1 MNRSR
6 NNIFSDPFTNLT
18 RSKAQ
23 EIVEEIESQPDE
35 YFESV
40 PIEEF
45 AEYLVAK
52 FTIDD
57 FPTLIW
63 EEIQMEFSETEVAGR
78 DLPRTFDVSDPSKR
92 FKMKVVEYHV
102 PIEGNSGFLRF
113 RQSNIISTAVTYGTL
128 SINGNILCFS
138 FTDVYNDPSKV
149 ESAFNTSKNT
159 VNGKISGVKKEF
171 DAYNRDL
178 RGFIQVEI
186 NKRVQK
192 INHTNDYK
200 SKFKYPIKKKN
211 VPTAFESPRIVKK
224 KKITP
229 KPVGLTN
236 GANKQRFISDEDY
249 MHILGLL
256 QDFGK
261 NWEHHPEIYKGKG
274 EEALRD
280 QLIFVL
286 APNIEGVVAGE
297 AYNKKGKTDIA
308 IKHESTNLFIGEC
321 KIWKGPQVFTKTI
334 DQILGYLTWR
344 DSKAAIMMFVPNQE
358 ISAVKSA
365 ADETAKS
372 HSNFVRVLE
381 VINEGWVNYRFHL
394 ENDPGTYLSLAVQL
408 YHLPELKTE
417 HTTMAKKS

>member
-1 MNRSR
+1 MYRNI
-6 NNIFSDPFTNLT
+6 NNIFIEPFANFT

-23 EIVEEIESQPDE
+23 EIIGEIESQPDE

-45 AEYLVAK
+45 AEYLIAK

-63 EEIQMEFSETEVAGR
+63 EEIQMEFGETEVAGR
-78 DLPRTFDVSDPSKR
+78 ELPITIHVSDPSKR
-92 FKMKVVEYHV
+92 FKRKVVEYHV
-102 PIEGNSGFLRF
+102 PIEGNSELLRF
-113 RQSNIISTAVTYGTL
+113 HQSNIISSSMIYGSL
-128 SINGNILCFS
+128 SIKGNILCFS
-138 FTDVYNDPSKV
+138 FIDLYNNPSEV
-149 ESAFNTSKNT
+149 ESAFNTSKNI
-159 VNGKISGVKKEF
+159 VNGKISGVKNEF

-178 RGFIQVEI
+178 KGFIQGKI

-211 VPTAFESPRIVKK
+211 VPTAFESPRVVKK

-229 KPVGLTN
+229 KPVGSSN
-236 GANKQRFISDEDY
+236 GANKQRFITEEDY
-249 MHILGLL
+249 MHILCLL
-256 QDFGK
+256 QDCGK
-261 NWEHHPEIYKGKG
+261 NWEQHPEIYIGKG

-321 KIWKGPQVFTKTI
+321 KIWKGAKGFTETI
-334 DQILGYLTWR
+334 DQILGYLT
-344 DSKAAIMMFVPNQE
+344 
-358 ISAVKSA
+358 
-365 ADETAKS
+365 
-372 HSNFVRVLE
+372 
-381 VINEGWVNYRFHL
+381 
-394 ENDPGTYLSLAVQL
+394 
-408 YHLPELKTE
+408 
-417 HTTMAKKS
+417 

>member
-1 MNRSR
+1 MSR
-6 NNIFSDPFTNLT
+6 VSNNIFSEPFQNLR
-18 RSKAQ
+18 RSKTQ
-23 EIVEEIESQPDE
+23 EINGEIECQPDE

-45 AEYLVAK
+45 VEYLIAK

-63 EEIQMEFSETEVAGR
+63 EEIQMEFGETEVVGR
-78 DLPRTFDVSDPSKR
+78 DLPSSFYVSDPNER
-92 FKMKVVEYHV
+92 FKKQKVVYNV
-102 PIEGNSGFLRF
+102 PIEGNSGLLRF
-113 RQSNIISTAVTYGTL
+113 HQSHVFSTAVIYCSL
-128 SINGNILCFS
+128 SIKGNILCFS
-138 FTDVYNDPSKV
+138 YTDVYNEPSKV
-149 ESAFNTSKNT
+149 ESAFNSSKNT
-159 VNGKISGVKKEF
+159 VIGMINGVKNEF
-171 DAYNRDL
+171 DTYNRDIK
-178 RGFIQVEI
+178 GIIQVEI

-192 INHTNDYK
+192 INHINDYK
-200 SKFKYPIKKKN
+200 SKFNYPIKKKL

-229 KPVGLTN
+229 KPVGATN
-236 GANKQRFISDEDY
+236 GGNKQRFISDDDY

-256 QDFGK
+256 QDCGK

-297 AYNKKGKTDIA
+297 AYNKNGKTDIA

-321 KIWKGPQVFTKTI
+321 KVWKGPRVFTETI

-344 DSKAAIMMFVPNQE
+344 DSKAAIMMFVPNKD

-365 ADETAKS
+365 ANETAKS
-372 HSNFVRVLE
+372 HSNFVRELDV
-381 VINEGWVNYRFHL
+381 VNEGWVNYRFHL

-417 HTTMAKKS
+417 YNKK